1 MKKSLIH
8 KIQYNATIYA
18 KDLKVGMRLI
28 DYVGIQDTDKRC
40 DMFTVT
46 IVVVKKDR
54 VIFRAR
60 TDDDGGYYDFVFEE
74 LRIPE
79 EPKMRVFFSTIEEG
93 LGYGIA
99 KEDIEET

>member
-1 MKKSLIH
+1 MK
-8 KIQYNATIYA
+8 
-18 KDLKVGMRLI
+18 LI
-28 DYVGIQDTDKRC
+28 DYVGILDTDKRC

-46 IVVVKKDR
+46 RVVVKKDK

-60 TDDDGGYYDFVFEE
+60 TDDDGGYYDFVYEE

-79 EPKMRVFFSTIEEG
+79 EPKIRVFFSSIEEG
-93 LGYGIA
+93 LSYGIP